1 MNERY
6 NIKGRLDE
14 PFFVS
19 QSGVVITFRDYII
32 EGTRIICNSEMTQK
46 EIDRL
51 DTLDNKE
58 LNLIIEE
65 LEWLLSK

>member
-14 PFFVS
+14 VFFVS
-19 QSGVVITFRDYII
+19 KNGLVTTFRDFIV
-32 EGTRIICNSEMTQK
+32 EGWKLFGPEPTQE
-46 EIDRL
+46 EIDKL

>member
-14 PFFVS
+14 VFFVAKT
-19 QSGVVITFRDYII
+19 GVSITFREYII
-32 EGTRIICNSEMTQK
+32 EGWRILGGPEPTQE
-46 EIDRL
+46 EINRL